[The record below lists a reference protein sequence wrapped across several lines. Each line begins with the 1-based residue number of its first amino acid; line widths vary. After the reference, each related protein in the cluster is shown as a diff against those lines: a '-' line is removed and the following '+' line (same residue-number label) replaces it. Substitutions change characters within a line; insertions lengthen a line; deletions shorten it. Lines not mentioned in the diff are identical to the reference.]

1 MLAVDELRQ
10 GGGIAHFRER
20 ETCRRRTKKCVYPEE
35 DFISTRRCRKPLLD
49 VPRVKSVKIRKRE
62 TVPFAGRSR
71 THRLDLELLFW
82 AALVW
87 SCRCPSSAQ
96 HSPFL
101 IASVPQNTFLD
112 THKSSIPFPNPT
124 EMHIFVLKPCFSTSN
139 CLERIAVLPISY
151 LPFMRRRGRT
161 LM

>member
-1 MLAVDELRQ
+1 MCLSR
-10 GGGIAHFRER
+10 GGFYNHTTVLE
-20 ETCRRRTKKCVYPEE
+20 
-35 DFISTRRCRKPLLD
+35 KPWMSQVSNLSKLE
-49 VPRVKSVKIRKRE
+49 KRE
-62 TVPFAGRSR
+62 MFPFAGRTR

-82 AALVW
+82 AALMW

-112 THKSSIPFPNPT
+112 NHKPSIPFPDPT
-124 EMHIFVLKPCFSTSN
+124 EMHIFALKPCFSTIN
-139 CLERIAVLPISY
+139 CLGEDRCLAHFLSSIHEEE
-151 LPFMRRRGRT
+151 RGRT